1 MTQLRHLILVRH
13 GETDGE
19 SSIRFHGSS
28 DVALSSEGAA
38 QMRAVAGAIGDETVG
53 LVVSS
58 PLQRAWRSAWIAG
71 GGAPVRLESDFR
83 EIHFGRWEGL
93 TREEIQA
100 ADPVLYEDWQ
110 NKTSAFEFPGG
121 EPRAEFRERVQ
132 KGLDR
137 LLAAPVRSA
146 LVVAHKGVIRT
157 IVELLT
163 GSRPEGKQVQLG
175 DGIELT
181 RRGDGTWFE
190 GRNSSNPPGLD

>member
-83 EIHFGRWEGL
+83 
-93 TREEIQA
+93 
-100 ADPVLYEDWQ
+100 
-110 NKTSAFEFPGG
+110 
-121 EPRAEFRERVQ
+121 
-132 KGLDR
+132 
-137 LLAAPVRSA
+137 
-146 LVVAHKGVIRT
+146 
-157 IVELLT
+157 
-163 GSRPEGKQVQLG
+163 
-175 DGIELT
+175 
-181 RRGDGTWFE
+181 
-190 GRNSSNPPGLD
+190 

>member
-1 MTQLRHLILVRH
+1 MQL
-13 GETDGE
+13 
-19 SSIRFHGSS
+19 
-28 DVALSSEGAA
+28 
-38 QMRAVAGAIGDETVG
+38 VAGALGDEGVG

-58 PLQRAWRSAWIAG
+58 PLRRAWRSAWIAG
-71 GGAPVRLESDFR
+71 RGAPVRLEADFR

-110 NKTSAFEFPGG
+110 NRTASFEFPGG

-132 KGLDR
+132 KGLER
-137 LLAAPVRSA
+137 LLAAPVHSA

-163 GSRPEGKQVQLG
+163 GERPDGGSVQLG
-175 DGIELT
+175 DGLELT
-181 RRGDGTWFE
+181 RRADGTWFE
-190 GRNSSNPPGLD
+190 GRRSSNPPGVELPRA

>member
-19 SSIRFHGSS
+19 SSVRFHGSS
-28 DVALSSEGAA
+28 DVALSAEGAA
-38 QMRAVAGAIGDETVG
+38 QMRAVSGTLGDSPAG

-58 PLQRAWRSAWIAG
+58 PLQRAWRSAWILG
-71 GGAPVRLESDFR
+71 KGAPVRLEADFR

-93 TREEIQA
+93 TKQEIQA
-100 ADPVLYEDWQ
+100 ADPILYDDWQ
-110 NKTSAFEFPGG
+110 NKRAAFEFPGG

-137 LLAAPVRSA
+137 LLAAPAHSA

-157 IVELLT
+157 IVESLT
-163 GSRPEGKQVQLG
+163 GERPDGEQVQLG
-175 DGIELT
+175 DRIDVT
-181 RRGDGTWFE
+181 RRADGTWFQ
-190 GRNSSNPPGLD
+190 GRNSSNPPGVS